1 MALVVLVYL
10 LLSLWIVS
18 FLVNEVDLYLALMG
32 VLSISVVSLVFAYYM
47 RGWVLEE
54 IKGKIYHWLHS
65 VFAFV
70 LVYLFPVLI
79 VLSSWFVVIRE
90 YNQPF
95 FELLKHDAVIGWV
108 SAIATLLAVVVAL
121 FQDLISRALIK
132 PKLSCI
138 LENRHPYRVRIPQY
152 RTERNCFGTSRKN
165 NGHAVYFRIGIHN
178 IGNGVARNVEV
189 FLKEIRYLCEG
200 SDEVLRSHKLSM
212 NLGWS
217 NIGSDVKSYIY
228 PHSERYCDIGVLVEP
243 EFRESDTR
251 FPQGKECQGRIKDD
265 ELAFMISASHKLGDC
280 EHILGPGRYELV
292 IDLEA
297 ENFAKEEHTFKITI
311 GKSWNTEKDEAS
323 LNRMIFCESIIA

>member
-1 MALVVLVYL
+1 MSIQSGIMALVVLVYS

-32 VLSISVVSLVFAYYM
+32 ALSISVVSLVFAYYM
-47 RGWVLEE
+47 RGWFLEE

-65 VFAFV
+65 VLAFV

-108 SAIATLLAVVVAL
+108 SAIATFLAVVVAL

-132 PKLSCI
+132 PKLTCI
-138 LENRHPYRVRIPQY
+138 LENKHPYRVRIPQY
-152 RTERNCFGTSRKN
+152 RTGGT
-165 NGHAVYFRIGIHN
+165 NGDAVYFRIGIHN

-217 NIGSDVKSYIY
+217 NIKTYIKSYIY
-228 PHSERYCDIGVLVEP
+228 PQSERYCDIGVLVEP
-243 EFRESDTR
+243 EYREYADG
-251 FPQGKECQGRIKDD
+251 FPQGNECHGRFNGD

-280 EHILGPGRYELV
+280 EHILGPGRYELL

-297 ENFAKEEHTFKITI
+297 ENFAKEEHTLKITI
-311 GKSWNTEKDEAS
+311 GKSWNKEKDEAS
-323 LNRMIFCESIIA
+323 LNRMICCKSVD